1 MLNKASLEI
10 KAPERGSTILPS
22 STRNKSNDEFSM
34 FTRARTHRNSDA
46 VFMPNKTSLSAFAND
61 RTPANI
67 PPLNIALAQSESEIN
82 GDSKAL
88 PGNKIVQFQMITS
101 QYRVIER

>member
-1 MLNKASLEI
+1 LQLLYDYPTNASDMLNKASLEI

-22 STRNKSNDEFSM
+22 STRNKSNEEFSL

-46 VFMPNKTSLSAFAND
+46 AFMPNKTSLSAFAND
-61 RTPANI
+61 RTPNNI
-67 PPLNIALAQSESEIN
+67 PPLNIALAQREGEMG

-88 PGNKIVQFQMITS
+88 VGNKMV
-101 QYRVIER
+101 